1 MELVLDI
8 VIIIMVAVMIF
19 FAVVLNIKLKTFRN
33 AQSEMRGVVGQL
45 NEVVSRA
52 QASVETLKKTV
63 LTEEDRL
70 DRLVTKS
77 RLLVDE
83 LQIITESGSNL
94 ADRIERGL
102 VPAQKIEEPD
112 DSLLEDADQ
121 EPEYEEEDIEDSEML
136 KTLKKI
142 R

>member
-1 MELVLDI
+1 MELALDI

-33 AQSEMRGVVGQL
+33 AQSEMAGLIGQL

-121 EPEYEEEDIEDSEML
+121 EPDYEEDIEDSEML

>member
-1 MELVLDI
+1 M
-8 VIIIMVAVMIF
+8 
-19 FAVVLNIKLKTFRN
+19 
-33 AQSEMRGVVGQL
+33 
-45 NEVVSRA
+45 
-52 QASVETLKKTV
+52 KKTV

-102 VPAQKIEEPD
+102 VPVQKGEEPD
-112 DSLLEDADQ
+112 DSLHTLT
-121 EPEYEEEDIEDSEML
+121 
-136 KTLKKI
+136 KT
-142 R
+142 